1 MYARAVPDYK
11 LVLRRHDGS
20 DPEIVPH
27 YESLVSFGPGMVLP
41 EREGELWKVDQTN
54 ASGLTL
60 YCIPA

>member
-1 MYARAVPDYK
+1 VPDYK
-11 LVLRRHDGS
+11 LVLSRHDGS

-27 YESLVSFGPGMVLP
+27 YDSLVSFGPGMVLP